1 MTRQDYI
8 YHLDTLRKGIIELLD
23 FDARQKKKNGGLSDP
38 TEIEDERAKKTQKMM
53 LDLSVRLY
61 EDGAVSERVKQDKLT
76 KGDFEQAEIT
86 FPEDEP
92 EQKPAK
98 RKAGAK

>member
-8 YHLDTLRKGIIELLD
+8 YHLDTLRKGII
-23 FDARQKKKNGGLSDP
+23 
-38 TEIEDERAKKTQKMM
+38 
-53 LDLSVRLY
+53 
-61 EDGAVSERVKQDKLT
+61 
-76 KGDFEQAEIT
+76 EQAEIT